1 VLNRVLP
8 AAALSRA
15 WLLVHAVLF
24 LMCVLVAEVAGHPMW
39 IYSPMVGGA
48 SWKLDGMGSN
58 LTRLLLF
65 LFFRISP

>member
-24 LMCVLVAEVAGHPMW
+24 LMCFLVAEVAGHPG
-39 IYSPMVGGA
+39 I
-48 SWKLDGMGSN
+48 
-58 LTRLLLF
+58 
-65 LFFRISP
+65 